1 MPYRLWR
8 RAYLGELTDQVVTL
22 IGRCSAGTSG
32 GIQPSMFD
40 ERVNPREIAD
50 QCVRQIEKRRVD
62 GYEIY
67 LSQSVSTSIEVRDG
81 GLESFKRAHSM
92 GIGLRITKDQ
102 RLGFSYC
109 SSLDA
114 AEITRMIEA
123 AIDGAANLSR
133 DPSYGFPPPSGD
145 LSPIPGIYDE
155 RIRHISAQE
164 RIERAMALESV
175 ALAFDPKRVKRVG
188 KATYEDAE
196 RAVLLVNSEGV
207 QADFTSSIFMGSAL
221 AVAEEGAESEMGW
234 DFDFHHSFEGLDVAQ
249 IGREAARRA
258 AEKLGGRPLKSA
270 FYPALIKNHV
280 ACELLS
286 ILAPSFTVENVRKG
300 KSLFSNGLGS
310 TPFSSKVTIQ
320 DDGLHPQGMGTSPF
334 DGEGVES
341 QKTPVA
347 VSGRITGLLYDFY
360 WASREG
366 ARSTGNSTR
375 EGMTTPPSLGIS
387 NLYIERGDRPLT
399 DLLGDIHNG
408 IVIEEVMGIHTA
420 NPISGHFS
428 LGAAGSWVERGRP
441 VHPVKG
447 IAISGNILDLFKNI
461 EEVGA
466 DIRFGGRFGSPSL
479 GVGSLAVS
487 GR

>member
-1 MPYRLWR
+1 
-8 RAYLGELTDQVVTL
+8 
-22 IGRCSAGTSG
+22 
-32 GIQPSMFD
+32 
-40 ERVNPREIAD
+40 
-50 QCVRQIEKRRVD
+50 
-62 GYEIY
+62 
-67 LSQSVSTSIEVRDG
+67 
-81 GLESFKRAHSM
+81 
-92 GIGLRITKDQ
+92 
-102 RLGFSYC
+102 
-109 SSLDA
+109 
-114 AEITRMIEA
+114 
-123 AIDGAANLSR
+123 
-133 DPSYGFPPPSGD
+133 
-145 LSPIPGIYDE
+145 
-155 RIRHISAQE
+155 
-164 RIERAMALESV
+164 MALESM

-196 RAVLLVNSEGV
+196 RAALLVNSEGV
-207 QADFTSSIFMGSAL
+207 EVDFTSSIFTGGVL
-221 AVAEEGAESEMGW
+221 AVAEEGTESEMGW
-234 DFDFHHSFEGLDVAQ
+234 DFDFHHSFAGLDVAQ
-249 IGREAARRA
+249 IGREAARKA
-258 AEKLGGRPLKSA
+258 AEN
-270 FYPALIKNHV
+270 YPALIKNHV

-310 TPFSSKVTIQ
+310 RPFSSQVTIH

-347 VSGRITGLLYDFY
+347 VSGRITGFLYDFY

-366 ARSTGNSTR
+366 GRSTGNSTR
-375 EGMTTPPSLGIS
+375 EGMKAPPSLGIS

-466 DIRFGGRFGSPSL
+466 DFRFGGRFGSPSL
-479 GVGSLAVS
+479 RVGKLAVS